1 MFRVTPRH
9 SYLLEMEEFNSILL
23 EDFVNSYGKTLL
35 LLGDGVF
42 VDAHRLKKR
51 LGNQLYIQRILNM
64 YQFQK
69 TIIEDFYYDD
79 FSIFIVVR
87 MSELREWKEDVML
100 NISNALEGI
109 SRRTE
114 TPNIFYLVEDG
125 EFRPSWLNN
134 VFHRKILE
142 MIKKWEETPLAL
154 EWK

>member
-1 MFRVTPRH
+1 MFRANPRH
-9 SYLLEMEEFNSILL
+9 SYLMEMEEFNSILL

-42 VDAHRLKKR
+42 VDAHYLKRK

-69 TIIEDFYYDD
+69 TIVEDFYYDD

-87 MSELREWKEDVML
+87 LSELKEWKEDVLL
-100 NISNALEGI
+100 NIYDALEEI

-114 TPNIFYLVEDG
+114 TPSIVYLVTDE
-125 EFRPSWLNN
+125 EFRPYWIDN
-134 VFHRKILE
+134 VFHRKIFE
-142 MIKKWEETPLAL
+142 VVKRWEETPLAS

>member
-1 MFRVTPRH
+1 MFRANPRH
-9 SYLLEMEEFNSILL
+9 SYLMEMEEFNSILL

-42 VDAHRLKKR
+42 VDAHYLKRK
-51 LGNQLYIQRILNM
+51 LGDQLYIQRILNM

-69 TIIEDFYYDD
+69 TIVEDFYYDD

-87 MSELREWKEDVML
+87 LSELKEWKEDVLL
-100 NISNALEGI
+100 NISNALEWI

-114 TPNIFYLVEDG
+114 APNIVYLVGDE
-125 EFRPSWLNN
+125 EFRPPWLDN

-142 MIKKWEETPLAL
+142 VVKRWEETPLAS

>member
-1 MFRVTPRH
+1 MFRANPKH
-9 SYLLEMEEFNSILL
+9 SYLMEMEEFNSILL

-42 VDAHRLKKR
+42 VDAHYLKRK
-51 LGNQLYIQRILNM
+51 LGNQLYVQRILNM

-69 TIIEDFYYDD
+69 TIVEDFYYDD

-87 MSELREWKEDVML
+87 LSELKEWKEDVML
-100 NISNALEGI
+100 NISNSLEGI
-109 SRRTE
+109 SRRTG
-114 TPNIFYLVEDG
+114 TPNILYLVGDE
-125 EFRPSWLNN
+125 EFRPYWLDH

-142 MIKKWEETPLAL
+142 VVKKWEETPLAL

>member
-1 MFRVTPRH
+1 MFRTNPRH
-9 SYLLEMEEFNSILL
+9 SYLLEMEEFNSLLL

-42 VDAHRLKKR
+42 VDAHHLKRRFGK
-51 LGNQLYIQRILNM
+51 QLYVQRILNM

-69 TIIEDFYYDD
+69 TILEDFYYED

-87 MSELREWKEDVML
+87 LSELKEWKEDVLL
-100 NISNALEGI
+100 NTSSALDVI

-114 TPNIFYLVEDG
+114 KPNIFYLVEDE
-125 EFRPSWLNN
+125 EFRPPWLNN
-134 VFHRKILE
+134 VFHRKIIE
-142 MIKKWEETPLAL
+142 MIKKWEETPLAS

>member
-1 MFRVTPRH
+1 MFRASPRH
-9 SYLLEMEEFNSILL
+9 SYLMEMEEFNSILL

-42 VDAHRLKKR
+42 VDAHYLKRK
-51 LGNQLYIQRILNM
+51 LGDQLYIQRILNM

-87 MSELREWKEDVML
+87 LSELKEWKEDVLL
-100 NISNALEGI
+100 NISSALEGI

-114 TPNIFYLVEDG
+114 TPNIVYLIGDE
-125 EFRPSWLNN
+125 EFRPQWLDN

-142 MIKKWEETPLAL
+142 VVKKWEETPLAL